1 MDIYKIDE
9 TKDIEMIVNSFVS
22 EPATEKEWL
31 YFSDA
36 KKRLDFYD
44 TEKQIVTSVV
54 MLANTPIYR
63 NDDGYEYMLV
73 FTAEAIEK
81 MAYDYFG
88 KNGFNKISINHDG
101 SVIEGSAILLE
112 SYFVDDNKKAPEKF
126 GVLPKGTWIVS
137 YKVVDKKIW
146 DMIKNK
152 KLRGFSIEVLA
163 DLKKLKLKY
172 KNNKNKKDM
181 EKEKNKQKQQFADA
195 VTDQGVNVTFE
206 ALEVGQLIYSVAE
219 DGTEVLLEA
228 GTYLINYEGS
238 VYEVVVDENGTM
250 TAINQVSENKAESD
264 FASEI
269 KSLQERLSSETKN
282 LQERLEAIEKKLEN
296 FTTHKATA
304 QARKQQPL
312 TTDGSSQERVHF
324 SQIKVKL

>member
-81 MAYDYFG
+81 MAYDYFS

-112 SYFVDDNKKAPEKF
+112 SYFVDDNKRAPEKF

-137 YKVVDKKIW
+137 YKVIDKKIW

-181 EKEKNKQKQQFADA
+181 EKEKNKKQNFEDA
-195 VTDQGVNVTFE
+195 TTDQGVNVTFDSF
-206 ALEVGQLIYSVAE
+206 EVGQIIYTVAE
-219 DGTEVLLEA
+219 DGTKVTLEQ

-250 TAINQVSENKAESD
+250 TEINQVSENKAESD
-264 FASEI
+264 FASEF
-269 KSLQERLSSETKN
+269 KK

-304 QARKQQPL
+304 QAKKQTPL

-324 SQIKVKL
+324 SNIKVKF

>member
-31 YFSDA
+31 FFN
-36 KKRLDFYD
+36 KRQVLDFYD
-44 TEKQIVTSVV
+44 DEKQIVTSVV

-63 NDDGYEYMLV
+63 NDDGYEYKLV
-73 FTAEAIEK
+73 FTPEAIKK
-81 MAYDYFG
+81 MAFDYFS
-88 KNGFNKISINHDG
+88 KNNFNKISIEHNG
-101 SVIEGSAILLE
+101 ETLEGSAILLE
-112 SYFVDDNKKAPEKF
+112 SYFVDDNKKAPKKF

-238 VYEVVVDENGTM
+238 VYEVVVDENGTITEINEVTSEEAMSNDDVKKTLDEMNKKIAEIEEKINTFM
-250 TAINQVSENKAESD
+250 TAKP
-264 FASEI
+264 
-269 KSLQERLSSETKN
+269 T
-282 LQERLEAIEKKLEN
+282 
-296 FTTHKATA
+296 ATA
-304 QARKQQPL
+304 KKTKPL
-312 TTDGSSQERVHF
+312 IDDSNINVRTDYSK
-324 SQIKVKL
+324 IKVKF

>member
-9 TKDIEMIVNSFVS
+9 TKEIEMIVNSFVS

-31 YFSDA
+31 YFSKN
-36 KKRLDFYD
+36 KKQLNFYD
-44 TEKQIVTSVV
+44 NEKQIVTSVV

-63 NDDGYEYMLV
+63 NDDGYEYKLV
-73 FTAEAIEK
+73 FTPEAIKK
-81 MAYDYFG
+81 MAFDYFS
-88 KNGFNKISINHDG
+88 KNGFNKISIEHDG

-172 KNNKNKKDM
+172 KNNKNKKNM
-181 EKEKNKQKQQFADA
+181 EKEKNKQKFLDA
-195 VTDQGVNVTFE
+195 VTDQGVQVRFD
-206 ALEVGQLIYSVAE
+206 ALEVGQLIYAIAE
-219 DGTEVLLEA
+219 DGTEVLLEQ
-228 GTYLINYEGS
+228 GTYLINYEDR
-238 VYEVVVDENGTM
+238 VYEVVVDENGTITEINEVSSEEAMSNDDVKKTLDEMNKKIAEIEEKINTFM
-250 TAINQVSENKAESD
+250 TA
-264 FASEI
+264 
-269 KSLQERLSSETKN
+269 
-282 LQERLEAIEKKLEN
+282 KL
-296 FTTHKATA
+296 TATA
-304 QARKQQPL
+304 KKQKPL
-312 TTDGSSQERVHF
+312 TDDSNSNVRTDF
-324 SQIKVKL
+324 TKIKVKI

>member
-81 MAYDYFG
+81 MAYDYFS
-88 KNGFNKISINHDG
+88 KNGFNKISINHNG

-126 GVLPKGTWIVS
+126 GTLPKGTWIVS

-172 KNNKNKKDM
+172 TKNNKNKKDM

-206 ALEVGQLIYSVAE
+206 ALEVGQLIYAVAE
-219 DGTEVLLEA
+219 DGTKVTLEQ
-228 GTYLINYEGS
+228 GTYLINFEDR
-238 VYEVVVDENGTM
+238 VYEVVVDENGTITEINEVTSEEAM
-250 TAINQVSENKAESD
+250 SNDDVKKTLDEMNKKIAEIEEKINSFITAKPTATAKKTKPLTDESD
-264 FASEI
+264 SNV
-269 KSLQERLSSETKN
+269 R
-282 LQERLEAIEKKLEN
+282 
-296 FTTHKATA
+296 
-304 QARKQQPL
+304 
-312 TTDGSSQERVHF
+312 TDF
-324 SQIKVKL
+324 SKIKVKF

>member
-44 TEKQIVTSVV
+44 TEKQMVTSVV

-81 MAYDYFG
+81 MAYDYFS

-112 SYFVDDNKKAPEKF
+112 SYFVDDNKKAPGKF
-126 GVLPKGTWIVS
+126 GVLPKGSWIVS

-146 DMIKNK
+146 NMIKDK

-181 EKEKNKQKQQFADA
+181 EKEKNKQKQQFVDA
-195 VTDQGVNVTFE
+195 VTDQGVQVRFD
-206 ALEVGQLIYSVAE
+206 ALEVGQLIYAVAE
-219 DGTEVLLEA
+219 DGTEVLLEQ
-228 GTYLINYEGS
+228 GTYLINYEDRI
-238 VYEVVVDENGTM
+238 YEVVVDENGTITGINEVTSEEAMSNDDVKKTLDEMNKKIAEIEEKINSFM
-250 TAINQVSENKAESD
+250 TAKP
-264 FASEI
+264 
-269 KSLQERLSSETKN
+269 T
-282 LQERLEAIEKKLEN
+282 
-296 FTTHKATA
+296 ATA
-304 QARKQQPL
+304 KKQKPL
-312 TTDGSSQERVHF
+312 TDDSNSNLRTDF
-324 SQIKVKL
+324 SKIKVKI